1 MHRFKLLDLSNHFEE
16 YEAGLCRSI
25 RNYVSS
31 GDTVVIVGGGLGVSS
46 IVAANYVGA
55 DGVVHTYEASYAQ
68 YNKINATISLN
79 KVSDRINLKHS
90 YVSEVNKASVKKY
103 GSSGNATFVPAKDLP
118 NCNVLELDCEGAEIN
133 ILENMTIRPEIIV
146 VETHG
151 YLGSTKPDIKEVLN
165 GLEYEIVE
173 EEAENKDDG
182 IYILT
187 AKISNVQ
194 RKNCQ

>member
-1 MHRFKLLDLSNHFEE
+1 LDLSNQFEE
-16 YEAGLCRSI
+16 YEAGLCKSI

-46 IVAANYVGA
+46 IVAANYVGT
-55 DGVVHTYEASYAQ
+55 DGVVHTYEASDTQ
-68 YNKINATISLN
+68 YNKINATVSHN
-79 KVSDRINLKHS
+79 KADDRINLNHS

-133 ILENMTIRPEIIV
+133 ILESMTIRPEIIV

-151 YLGSTKPDIKEVLN
+151 HLGSIKPDIKEILN
-165 GLEYEIVE
+165 ELEYEIIE
-173 EEAENKDDG
+173 EEAENENEG

-187 AKISNVQ
+187 AKINNV
-194 RKNCQ
+194 